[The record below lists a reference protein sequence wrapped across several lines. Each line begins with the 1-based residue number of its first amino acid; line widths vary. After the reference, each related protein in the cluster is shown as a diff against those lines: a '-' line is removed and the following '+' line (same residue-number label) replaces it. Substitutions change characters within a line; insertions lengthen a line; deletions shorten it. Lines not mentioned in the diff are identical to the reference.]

1 MGIPTK
7 LAQAKRLA
15 VYWDNYINYLS
26 TLDDRQPGVGQGK
39 PKPPQTKLY
48 IKPFSLTLDT
58 DQFLEGNG
66 TSSRWGTFQT
76 HFVNRTKDT
85 LNTSGGEISLNLKR
99 FTPARIV
106 IKTGMSTTK
115 TVATAKTTKRKYITY
130 GGESGSIPF
139 GRNTT
144 EAELDAYN
152 TIKTAIEG
160 DNTNFDANT
169 MRVSRIKEKN

>member
-1 MGIPTK
+1 MF
-7 LAQAKRLA
+7 AA
-15 VYWDNYINYLS
+15 VFQLS
-26 TLDDRQPGVGQGK
+26 AVA
-39 PKPPQTKLY
+39 
-48 IKPFSLTLDT
+48 F
-58 DQFLEGNG
+58 QFLSAAFRLSFVARQRLFTNQFTKGVRSDSGISMGREDFLIILFIKADGVDLLQPDLI
-66 TSSRWGTFQT
+66 SSPIAKERLLS
-76 HFVNRTKDT
+76 NY
-85 LNTSGGEISLNLKR
+85 
-99 FTPARIV
+99 

-115 TVATAKTTKRKYITY
+115 SVATAKTTKRKYITY
-130 GGESGSIPF
+130 GGEAGSIPF